1 MPSFESHIEYT
12 LLKPNA
18 SWEDVMQLMAT
29 AQERGYYGVCVSP
42 YFVKA
47 AARHIREN
55 ELKQKLVTVIG
66 FPMGYSA
73 VSAKV
78 EEVKKAVMEGAD
90 EMDIVVNLSAF
101 FSKDMA
107 VLKNDIQSVVTA
119 CHLHNK
125 KAKVIL
131 ETGALT
137 EKEMLKL
144 AEICVLADANFVKTS
159 TGYFEIGAE
168 LDKVKALKAFLPA
181 KVKIK
186 ASAGIK
192 TREQAEAFIAA
203 GASRIGTSSAI

>member
-12 LLKPNA
+12 LLKANT
-18 SWEDVMQLMAT
+18 SWEDVTHLLAT
-29 AQERGYYGVCVSP
+29 AQKKGYCGICVSP

-55 ELKQKLVTVIG
+55 ELKLKLITVVG

-90 EMDIVVNLSAF
+90 ELDIVVNLSAF

-107 VLKNDIQSVVTA
+107 VLKNDINSVVTA

-125 KAKVIL
+125 KAKIIL
-131 ETGALT
+131 ETGALD

-144 AEICVLADANFVKTS
+144 AEICVQAGANFVKTS

-168 LDKVKALKAFLPA
+168 LEKVKALKAYLPET
-181 KVKIK
+181 VKIK

-192 TREQAEAFIAA
+192 TRVQAEAFIAA
-203 GASRIGTSSAI
+203 GASRIGTSTAL

>member
-18 SWEDVMQLMAT
+18 SWEEVIQLLET
-29 AQERGYYGVCVSP
+29 AKERGYYGVCVSP
-42 YFVKA
+42 FFVKA
-47 AARHIREN
+47 AARYIREN

-90 EMDIVVNLSAF
+90 ELDMVVNLSAF

-107 VLKNDIQSVVTA
+107 VLKNDIHSVVTT

-131 ETGALT
+131 ETGALS

-144 AEICVLADANFVKTS
+144 AEICVEAGADFVKTS

-168 LDKVKALKAFLPA
+168 LEKVIALKAYLPA

-186 ASAGIK
+186 ASGGIK
-192 TREQAEAFIAA
+192 TKEQAEAFIAA
-203 GASRIGTSSAI
+203 GASRIGTSAAL